1 MAGKSKEQSRFE
13 LVIGAV
19 DKFSGTF
26 GAFNKRMN
34 SINKDVG
41 KLQASFRGLAA
52 ASGLTRL
59 TNSVQGVGKNLSA
72 VASEGKNLLS
82 TLTGL
87 AGKAGLLF
95 GGATGGVLAL
105 AKGVADAGDAAVKS
119 AQRAGV
125 GIKTWQEYAH
135 AAALADLDQEKLIKG
150 FGGLQDAAVKA
161 AQGDKAK
168 SGVFKLLGIN
178 PKTAKGEIKNADTL
192 FLELADK
199 VKALQDAGQGAK
211 AVNLLGDVLGDRD
224 ARSFVPMLAAG
235 REGLLAARE
244 EAHRLGIVL
253 SAEDGSAAEEFN
265 DNFSRLGAAFKGI
278 GFSIGKDLMPQVTK
292 FVGKLTEWISAQ
304 RGIVTGGLKEWLD
317 KLDVD
322 EVFES
327 FVKAVDKLKVFGATV
342 NRVAQFFGGWE
353 NVMLGL
359 AGVISGKF
367 LLSIANLG
375 IAFGKLGLAMLTT
388 PVGWFLAGLAG
399 IAAAAYVIY
408 QEWDNF
414 VAYFEDLWSG
424 VKSAFER
431 SWLEGVVTVLRDF
444 NPVALIF
451 DGMNKLIQYFT
462 GIDIKSIILG
472 KLQDLASSLP
482 EWAQELLFGKSQTPA
497 LAAAGAGDGT
507 ARESAPARDA
517 ASSAHNIAALD
528 DFGSATGF
536 GPARDLAPAAREI
549 AETRTEH
556 VEREEVKITV
566 ASKDGTP
573 VSVSRSGNGDS
584 NVNFSQTGQTGMY
597 TW

>member
-41 KLQASFRGLAA
+41 KLQASFHGLAA

-59 TNSVQGVGKNLSA
+59 SNSVAGIGKNIGN

-82 TLTGL
+82 TLGGL

-105 AKGVADAGDAAVKS
+105 AKGVADAGDSAVKS

-125 GIKTWQEYAH
+125 GIETWQEYAH
-135 AAALADLDQEKLIKG
+135 AASLAGLDQEKLMKG
-150 FGGLQDAAVKA
+150 FIVLQDTAIKA
-161 AQGDKAK
+161 AQGDKTKA
-168 SGVFKLLGIN
+168 GALKLLGID
-178 PKTAKGEIKNADTL
+178 PKTVKGEIKNADTL

-199 VKALQDAGQGAK
+199 VKALRDAGQGAK
-211 AVNLLGDVLGDRD
+211 AVNVLTGMLGEEGK
-224 ARSFVPMLAAG
+224 AFVPMLAAG

-265 DNFSRLGAAFKGI
+265 KSFSRLGAAVKGLGFGI
-278 GFSIGKDLMPQVTK
+278 GRDLLPPVTK
-292 FVGKLTEWISAQ
+292 FIGKLAEWIAAQ
-304 RGIVTGGLKEWLD
+304 RGIVSGGLKEWLD

-322 EVFES
+322 QIFEG
-327 FVKAVDKLKVFGATV
+327 FLKAVDKLREFGATV
-342 NRVAQFFGGWE
+342 NRVAQFFGGWG
-353 NVMLGL
+353 NVMLGV
-359 AGVISGKF
+359 AGIISGKF
-367 LLSIANLG
+367 ILSIANLG
-375 IAFGKLGLAMLTT
+375 LAFAKLGLAMLTT

-408 QEWDNF
+408 QEWDSF
-414 VAYFEDLWSG
+414 VGYFENLWSG
-424 VKSAFER
+424 VKAAFER
-431 SWLEGVVTVLRDF
+431 GWLEGVVTVLRDF
-444 NPVALIF
+444 NPVALIA
-451 DGMNKLIQYFT
+451 DGVNALIRYFT
-462 GIDIKSIILG
+462 GWDIKSIVLG

-482 EWAQELLFGKSQTPA
+482 EWAQKLLFGEARVPA
-497 LAAAGAGDGT
+497 FAAAGPEGGGD
-507 ARESAPARDA
+507 PP
-517 ASSAHNIAALD
+517 
-528 DFGSATGF
+528 GSAAPDVRYAADLDEFSGAMGF
-536 GPARDLAPAAREI
+536 APARDLAPAVREI
-549 AETRTEH
+549 FEARTEH

-573 VSVSRSGNGDS
+573 VSISRTGGGES
-584 NVNFSQTGQTGMY
+584 NVNFRQTGQVGDY
-597 TW
+597 HW